1 VIAGVVTSH
10 LGLRGTAIG
19 YAAVV
24 GALAI
29 VAIGATVRIISQ
41 QGAPDA

>member
-1 VIAGVVTSH
+1 
-10 LGLRGTAIG
+10 
-19 YAAVV
+19 VV

-29 VAIGATVRIISQ
+29 VAIGATARIISQ